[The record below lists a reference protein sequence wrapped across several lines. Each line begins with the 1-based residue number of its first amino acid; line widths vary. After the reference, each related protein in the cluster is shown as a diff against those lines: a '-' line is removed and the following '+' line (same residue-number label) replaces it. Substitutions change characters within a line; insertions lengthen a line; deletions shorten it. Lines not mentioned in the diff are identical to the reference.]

1 MSDCVREPELEAAL
15 DKRLGA
21 DATREVFAHAR
32 TCLRCREAR
41 AELER
46 LRAMAAAM
54 PAAAP
59 DAVRARRLRA
69 SIMGAALMGDT
80 PRRARPTTIFAAAA
94 CLSVLVAAGAWAQR
108 RAHVASPPAAVVRTT
123 TAADARRVELGGA
136 GTLWPAP
143 DARVLVRSAGRDTRI
158 ELWQGEIT
166 VQVNPRRAGERFVV
180 QLSDAEVEVHGT
192 RFVVAADAG
201 RLARVDVVEGVVA
214 VRHAGDPERFLA
226 AGAHLILPQAP
237 DAPAPV
243 EAAPEPV
250 APSASPAQAIVR
262 AQPAT
267 DPGVWFREASLA
279 YMRGDHA
286 TADRALGRFLA
297 AAPRG
302 DARREDAR
310 YLRVLALHALGR
322 VDALVREA
330 DAYAREFPGAV
341 RRPEVVLAEATAL
354 ADSGRCDE
362 AVAAGRAMPES
373 APARIRSALARALTP
388 SLSHEGRG
396 SGCLRAPDASDA
408 SAP

>member
-1 MSDCVREPELEAAL
+1 VSDCVREPELEAAL
-15 DKRLGA
+15 DKRLDAG
-21 DATREVFAHAR
+21 ATREVFAHAR
-32 TCLRCREAR
+32 GCLRCRAAR

-46 LRAMAAAM
+46 LRALAAAM
-54 PAAAP
+54 PAPAP
-59 DAVRARRLRA
+59 DALRARRLRA
-69 SIMGAALMGDT
+69 SLMGAALMGDA
-80 PRRARPTTIFAAAA
+80 PRRARPAALLAAAA
-94 CLSVLVAAGAWAQR
+94 CLSLLAGAGAWAQR
-108 RAHVASPPAAVVRTT
+108 RGRGASPRSVVVVTT

-136 GTLWPAP
+136 GTLWPAA

-158 ELWQGEIT
+158 ELWQGAIT

-192 RFVVAADAG
+192 RFVVAAEAG

-226 AGAHLILPQAP
+226 AGAHLIAAQAP
-237 DAPAPV
+237 EAPPPV

-250 APSASPAQAIVR
+250 APPVAPAR
-262 AQPAT
+262 AQPTT

-297 AAPRG
+297 ATPRG

-310 YLRVLALHALGR
+310 YLPVLSLHALGR

-330 DAYAREFPGAV
+330 DAYARELPGAV
-341 RRPEVVLAEATAL
+341 RRPEVVLAVATAL
-354 ADSGRCDE
+354 VDNGRCDE
-362 AVAAGRAMPES
+362 AAVAGRAMPES
-373 APARIRSALARALTP
+373 APARLRSALARAL
-388 SLSHEGRG
+388 SHEGRG
-396 SGCLRAPDASDA
+396 RGCRSAPGASDA
-408 SAP
+408 REP